1 MLTDDKHSSLFN
13 ERRKKKT
20 FYDIDTS
27 PMIHH
32 NSSHQGQSR
41 GHGHSHG
48 PDFEQPADDETY
60 FQAKT

>member
-1 MLTDDKHSSLFN
+1 MLADDKHSSLFN
-13 ERRKKKT
+13 RRRKKR
-20 FYDIDTS
+20 FYDIYAS
-27 PMIHH
+27 PMINH
-32 NSSHQGQSR
+32 NSTHQGQSR